1 MIHTVCDK
9 RFKKN
14 ERCEKKSFKIE
25 TSIQFQIIIM
35 KKKIRLK
42 VFSIVQLQ
50 QSNPLSNG
58 DIFGR
63 ICAFNTP
70 VSR

>member
-9 RFKKN
+9 HFKKN

-25 TSIQFQIIIM
+25 TSIQIQIIIM

-42 VFSIVQLQ
+42 VF
-50 QSNPLSNG
+50 
-58 DIFGR
+58 
-63 ICAFNTP
+63 FNCT
-70 VSR
+70 VTTK